1 MHGSLSLW
9 LCGGSPTFRL
19 PAHNL
24 SFLNMVIPSTKFS
37 FFFQRTFTPL
47 SAIYSLLAL
56 DEVCSFVPHPSL
68 SLILSV
74 PTWLCSAFHNM
85 QRPQQSRHPSVGSQ
99 SWPTRILGPA
109 TIRDMWRASRSP
121 PSNNKYTFTLKLFPQ
136 QQLCNNTITSRRHSA
151 LTRGPR
157 TTWVDIPNWHPGKT

>member
-1 MHGSLSLW
+1 MSEPSTAWKIQTMRKQQTQCPMHSSLSLW

-47 SAIYSLLAL
+47 SAIYSLLPL
-56 DEVCSFVPHPSL
+56 DEVYSFVPHPSL
-68 SLILSV
+68 SLILSI

-85 QRPQQSRHPSVGSQ
+85 QRPQQSHHPSVGSQ
-99 SWPTRILGPA
+99 SWPKGFKDQLLSEMCEELRNLRCLIISTHPHWNYSL
-109 TIRDMWRASRSP
+109 
-121 PSNNKYTFTLKLFPQ
+121 SNSYV
-136 QQLCNNTITSRRHSA
+136 
-151 LTRGPR
+151 
-157 TTWVDIPNWHPGKT
+157 TTP